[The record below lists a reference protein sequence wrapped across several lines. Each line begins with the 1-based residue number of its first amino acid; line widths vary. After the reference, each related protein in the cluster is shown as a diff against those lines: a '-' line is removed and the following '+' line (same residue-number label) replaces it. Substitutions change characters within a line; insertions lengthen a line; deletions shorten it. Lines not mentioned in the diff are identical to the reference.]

1 MTRHL
6 FASTHSLT
14 GRLAWFFGL
23 FSVVIGVVCFILI
36 AGSLYWSEDR
46 VGERRI
52 IIDRDDAISYFNV
65 FPQALSVKLDSLTS
79 AYSSVDA
86 VPEEYRHLL
95 QGKDSFLGEVGSDPD
110 SHMIYMDRFY
120 SQGKKR
126 QIIVISLVDQVE
138 ISQREFVFVVGIA
151 LTLVSIMLV
160 VFGLLLNRLS
170 TRLIEPVNQLST
182 QLQAREGD
190 TSQQFEVSESAASEF
205 QILSQQL
212 NHYRRQVNTLIKREQ
227 AFARYASHELR
238 TPLTVMKG
246 SSSLLARGDHNKFE
260 QRQIERIKEAT
271 NTMSSMV
278 DALLSLVRYERNQED
293 TPLRI
298 ISEQEIGYVLQ
309 QHQAQADQ
317 KQIAFSTDYQG
328 SPETKASSAVIHIL
342 LSNLIRNAIA
352 ASSEGEIQVVINSHK
367 LQVIDQGRGLNESNA
382 TKESATEGHGLGLLI
397 IHDLCERYQWQFELT
412 NAANKG
418 CIATIHFHLDN

>member
-1 MTRHL
+1 
-6 FASTHSLT
+6 STHSLT

-138 ISQREFVFVVGIA
+138 ISQRE
-151 LTLVSIMLV
+151 
-160 VFGLLLNRLS
+160 
-170 TRLIEPVNQLST
+170 
-182 QLQAREGD
+182 
-190 TSQQFEVSESAASEF
+190 
-205 QILSQQL
+205 
-212 NHYRRQVNTLIKREQ
+212 
-227 AFARYASHELR
+227 
-238 TPLTVMKG
+238 
-246 SSSLLARGDHNKFE
+246 
-260 QRQIERIKEAT
+260 
-271 NTMSSMV
+271 
-278 DALLSLVRYERNQED
+278 
-293 TPLRI
+293 
-298 ISEQEIGYVLQ
+298 
-309 QHQAQADQ
+309 
-317 KQIAFSTDYQG
+317 
-328 SPETKASSAVIHIL
+328 
-342 LSNLIRNAIA
+342 
-352 ASSEGEIQVVINSHK
+352 
-367 LQVIDQGRGLNESNA
+367 
-382 TKESATEGHGLGLLI
+382 
-397 IHDLCERYQWQFELT
+397 
-412 NAANKG
+412 
-418 CIATIHFHLDN
+418 